1 MSIVRLSGGLGNQLF
16 QYSFGMYL
24 QNEVNQETL
33 YDVSQIKK
41 FGRNFELDRLFTLK
55 TKKTVRFGRVLNPTG
70 IISEGPLIHNSDI
83 KLQKDAM
90 YSGNFV
96 SPKYW
101 EKRYNQTISMIEA
114 SLGHRDVT
122 KLDSE
127 IAMHVRRGDY
137 FYSEKTRQ
145 IHGYCTDQYF
155 LGALESAIDV
165 NPSIEIAYVAT
176 DSPELVR
183 NLVKKIEA
191 KGVTAI
197 VVSENDPV
205 DLLRYLA
212 AFRNFI
218 GSNSTFSWWVAA
230 LFGPKL
236 VYMPDEWFLIGNLG
250 FNIEEQLTFKSFTL
264 PNALTGSGV
273 ID

>member
-1 MSIVRLSGGLGNQLF
+1 MIRLSGGLGNQLF
-16 QYSFGMYL
+16 QYSFGMFL
-24 QNEVNQETL
+24 ENEISQESL
-33 YDVSQIKK
+33 FDVSQVRRH
-41 FGRNFELDRLFTLK
+41 GRKLELDRLFTLK
-55 TKKTVRFGRVLNPTG
+55 TGNSKRFGRILYPTN
-70 IISEGPLIHNSDI
+70 IITEGPLIYNREI
-83 KLQKDAM
+83 TLQQDAI
-90 YSGNFV
+90 YLGSFV

-101 EKRYNQTISMIEA
+101 EKRYDQTISMIEE
-114 SLGHRDVT
+114 SLGHRGV
-122 KLDSE
+122 KKRDSE

-155 LGALESAIDV
+155 LTALESAIVV

-176 DSPELVR
+176 DSPELIR

-205 DLLRYLA
+205 NLLRDLA

-230 LFGPKL
+230 LYGPKL

-250 FNIEEQLTFKSFTL
+250 FKIEEQLTFKSFTL
-264 PNALTGSGV
+264 PNALTRSGV

>member
-1 MSIVRLSGGLGNQLF
+1 MF
-16 QYSFGMYL
+16 L
-24 QNEVNQETL
+24 QNEIGQESHF
-33 YDVSQIKK
+33 DVSQIKK
-41 FGRNFELDRLFTLK
+41 FGRRLELDRIFTLK
-55 TKKTVRFGRVLNPTG
+55 TIKTERFGRVLNPID
-70 IISEGPLIHNSDI
+70 IISEGPLIHNREI
-83 KLQKDAM
+83 KLQRDAI

-96 SPKYW
+96 SPQYW
-101 EKRYNQTISMIEA
+101 EKRYNQTISMIEE
-114 SLGHRDVT
+114 SLGHRGVA

-155 LGALESAIDV
+155 LTALESAIVV

-176 DSPELVR
+176 DSPELIR
-183 NLVKKIEA
+183 NLVKKIQA

-205 DLLRYLA
+205 NLLRDLA

-218 GSNSTFSWWVAA
+218 GSNSTFSWWAAA
-230 LFGPKL
+230 LYGPKL

-250 FNIEEQLTFKSFTL
+250 FNIKEQLTFKSFTL
-264 PNALTGSGV
+264 PNALTRSGV